1 MNKKTTKLIKFI
13 VGPLILIALFYH
25 IGFQE
30 MGRLL
35 QQVDFIYALLA
46 FVVFIVSVLVA
57 SLNLKLMLNAVKNI
71 AWKPFLT
78 YYLLSRVSALFLP
91 GRLGDFSI
99 TYFLKKENIGYGE
112 GIAAVG
118 VDKIVTIFCSIIVG
132 LLGLHF
138 IFGSNDVG
146 TIIMYLVIAGVIGLL
161 STTKISRHLIKK
173 YILRRFAPK
182 LQGFSKTLFSYA
194 KEHRGLVAFNIIV
207 TFIRMFVIA
216 LAAQL
221 MFKAVGASL
230 PIIVLFLIGGIETM
244 STLIPV
250 TINGLG
256 IKQSVG
262 VYFFNL
268 LGITPEVVGT
278 RYLIGLIIQYLF
290 GFITIMFI
298 KNNEETT
305 KNEDIN

>member
-35 QQVDFIYALLA
+35 QEVNITYALLA
-46 FVVFIVSVLVA
+46 FVVFILSVLIA
-57 SLNLKLMLNAVKNI
+57 SFNLKLMLNAVKNI
-71 AWKPFLT
+71 SWKPFLT

-99 TYFLKKENIGYGE
+99 TYFLKKEKIGYGE

-132 LLGLHF
+132 LFGLHF
-138 IFGSNDVG
+138 IFGSNDIA
-146 TIIMYLVIAGVIGLL
+146 TIVFYLLAAMFVGLL
-161 STTKISRHLIKK
+161 GTTKGSRRFIKK
-173 YILRRFAPK
+173 YILRKYAPK
-182 LQGFSKTLFSYA
+182 LHGFSTTLFSYA

-207 TFIRMFVIA
+207 TFIRMLVIA

-268 LGITPEVVGT
+268 LGITPDIVGT

-298 KNNEETT
+298 KNNEGRSE
-305 KNEDIN
+305 NEDTH